1 MIEPDFSGVD
11 FVPVA
16 AFTLCQQK
24 IDAGAGGATRIVGA
38 PGFFVPAAFG
48 VLLQVQMIDDALC
61 GHGGPRFDCADYARR
76 RMICYGNC
84 VTGAYVCRMTM
95 MIPFDNSY
103 ARLPE
108 GFFARQAPVPV
119 HAPRLIALNADLAQV
134 LRITPGEA
142 EEMAQVF
149 AGNSVPEGAD
159 PLAQLYS
166 GHQFGT
172 YNPQLGDGRAV
183 LLGEVVGT
191 DGIRRDI
198 QLKGSGQTPFSR
210 RGDGRAWLGPVLREY
225 VVSEAMHAL
234 GIPTTRAL
242 AAVETGEI
250 VLREGPMP
258 GAVLTRVA
266 QSHLRVGT
274 FQVFAARGQLDNL
287 RRLTEY
293 AIQRHYPQAEG
304 PMGLLRAVRDAQ
316 ARLIAQW
323 MGIGFIHGVMN
334 TDNSSIAGETID
346 YGPCAFM
353 DSYHPNTVF
362 SSIDQMGR
370 YAYSNQPEI
379 AVWNLA
385 QLATALIQQFEDKD
399 AAVEEATEIVHAMPD
414 LLQEQWLERFRA
426 KIGLTRAEEGDLEM
440 ISDLLTR
447 MAQNGA
453 DFTNT
458 FRALGSQ
465 SARDQFTDPAAYDQ
479 WADGWQARV
488 QREAAPAV
496 VMAAANPAYIPRNH
510 RVEQMI
516 QAAVQGDYA
525 PFQRLNNVLG
535 RPYEDQPDA
544 ADLKRPPAENEVVQA
559 TFCGT

>member
-1 MIEPDFSGVD
+1 M
-11 FVPVA
+11 
-16 AFTLCQQK
+16 TL
-24 IDAGAGGATRIVGA
+24 T
-38 PGFFVPAAFG
+38 
-48 VLLQVQMIDDALC
+48 
-61 GHGGPRFDCADYARR
+61 
-76 RMICYGNC
+76 
-84 VTGAYVCRMTM
+84 
-95 MIPFDNSY
+95 IPFDNSY
-103 ARLPE
+103 ARLP
-108 GFFARQAPVPV
+108 GAFYARQSPEPVR
-119 HAPRLIALNADLAQV
+119 APRLVALNDDLARV
-134 LRITPGEA
+134 LGISPGDA
-142 EEMAQVF
+142 QDMAQVF
-149 AGNSVPEGAD
+149 AGNTLPDGAE

-166 GHQFGT
+166 GHQFGN

-198 QLKGSGQTPFSR
+198 QLKGSGRTPFSR
-210 RGDGRAWLGPVLREY
+210 QGDGRAWLGPVLREY

-242 AAVETGEI
+242 AAVETGEV

-274 FQVFAARGQLDNL
+274 FQVFAARGQIADL
-287 RRLTEY
+287 RRLTDY
-293 AIQRHYPQAEG
+293 AIERHYPEAIG

-316 ARLIAQW
+316 AELIAQW
-323 MGIGFIHGVMN
+323 MAVGFIHGVMN
-334 TDNSSIAGETID
+334 TDNCAISGETID

-353 DSYHPNTVF
+353 DSYHPNTVY
-362 SSIDQMGR
+362 SSIDRMGR

-385 QLATALIQQFEDKD
+385 QLATALIQQIEDKQ
-399 AAVEEATEIVHAMPD
+399 AAVEEATEIVHAMPE
-414 LLQEQWLERFRA
+414 LMQQHWLRRFRA
-426 KIGLTRAEEGDLEM
+426 KIGLTTEEDGDRAL

-447 MAQNGA
+447 MAQNQA

-458 FRALGSQ
+458 FRALGSDA
-465 SARDQFTDPAAYDQ
+465 ARDQFTDPAAF
-479 WADGWQARV
+479 DGWAEGWRARLT
-488 QREAAPAV
+488 READPAA
-496 VMAAANPAYIPRNH
+496 VMHAANPAFIPRNH

-525 PFQRLNNVLG
+525 PFHRLNAVLA
-535 RPYEDQPDA
+535 RPYDDQPDA
-544 ADLKRPPAENEVVQA
+544 ADLMRPPAQDEVVHA

>member
-1 MIEPDFSGVD
+1 M
-11 FVPVA
+11 
-16 AFTLCQQK
+16 TL
-24 IDAGAGGATRIVGA
+24 T
-38 PGFFVPAAFG
+38 
-48 VLLQVQMIDDALC
+48 
-61 GHGGPRFDCADYARR
+61 
-76 RMICYGNC
+76 
-84 VTGAYVCRMTM
+84 
-95 MIPFDNSY
+95 IPFDNSY
-103 ARLPE
+103 ARLP
-108 GFFARQAPVPV
+108 GAFYARQSPEPVR
-119 HAPRLIALNADLAQV
+119 APRLVAFNDDLARV
-134 LRITPGEA
+134 LGILPGDAQDMA
-142 EEMAQVF
+142 EVF
-149 AGNSVPEGAD
+149 AGNTLPDGAE

-166 GHQFGT
+166 GHQFGN

-198 QLKGSGQTPFSR
+198 QLKGSGRTPFSR
-210 RGDGRAWLGPVLREY
+210 QGDGRAWLGPVLREY

-242 AAVETGEI
+242 AAVETGEV

-274 FQVFAARGQLDNL
+274 FQVFAARGQIADL
-287 RRLTEY
+287 RRLTDY
-293 AIQRHYPQAEG
+293 AIERHYPDAVG

-316 ARLIAQW
+316 AALIAQW
-323 MGIGFIHGVMN
+323 MAVGFIHGVMN
-334 TDNSSIAGETID
+334 TDNCAISGETID

-353 DSYHPNTVF
+353 DSYHPNTVY
-362 SSIDQMGR
+362 SSIDRMGR

-385 QLATALIQQFEDKD
+385 QLATALIQQIEDKQ

-414 LLQEQWLERFRA
+414 LMQKHWLRRFRA
-426 KIGLTRAEEGDLEM
+426 KIGLTTEEDGDLAL

-447 MAQNGA
+447 MAQNQA

-458 FRALGSQ
+458 FRALGSDA
-465 SARDQFTDPAAYDQ
+465 AREQFTDPAAFDS
-479 WADGWQARV
+479 WAEGWCARLT
-488 QREAAPAV
+488 READPAA
-496 VMAAANPAYIPRNH
+496 VMHAANPAFIPRNH

-525 PFQRLNNVLG
+525 PFHRLNAVLA
-535 RPYEDQPDA
+535 RPYDDQPDA
-544 ADLKRPPAENEVVQA
+544 ADLRRPPTQDEVVHA